1 MFDFIFNIIHGVTP
15 LHELTFEW
23 PWMFVLLVLP
33 LILRNWTILSKN
45 KSNPIRSNNEYTEQA
60 LRIPFMDELENPTEK
75 SSQSNSKPTLKSQA
89 KQYRLFAQLLLIT
102 SWVLLITAI
111 AKPMWIGKITN
122 LPISS
127 RNIIVAVDLSGSM
140 AKHDFTLKGKPV
152 TRLDAIKKVAIDFI
166 DKRVGDRIGLIL
178 FADHAY
184 LQAPLT
190 RDRQTV
196 MRLLDEAELGLAG
209 ERTALGN
216 AIGLAVKK
224 VQEHEDQE
232 HVLVLMTDG
241 TATVGVSVEEAI
253 RFATKVNLKIYTL
266 GIGSI
271 IPASSTPLS
280 RNKRTNGLD
289 EQTLKKI
296 ADKTGGLYFRAT
308 DVSELESIYQE
319 LDKLE
324 PVVDTSQAWHPR
336 KDLFHVPLLLA
347 FLLLILQ
354 ALILLAKKCNFSS
367 WHYSQ
372 TGSTERT
379 EFNKFKKNKPQLSQP
394 YTRRQNT

>member
-1 MFDFIFNIIHGVTP
+1 VLKGCPVFDFTFTIINTINPFNLVNS
-15 LHELTFEW
+15 LFELTFEW
-23 PWMFVLLVLP
+23 PWMFLLLLLP
-33 LILRNWTILSKN
+33 FLFRQWAKPAKSKSSAS
-45 KSNPIRSNNEYTEQA
+45 KQTEQA
-60 LRIPFMDELENPTEK
+60 LKIPFLDELE
-75 SSQSNSKPTLKSQA
+75 SSAVQKPQPSSKPTFKYIFP
-89 KQYRLFAQLLLIT
+89 KLLLFT
-102 SWVLLITAI
+102 SWVLLITAV

-122 LPISS
+122 YPISS

-140 AKHDFTLKGKPV
+140 AKHDFILKGKPV
-152 TRLDAIKKVAIDFI
+152 TRLDATKKVAIDFI
-166 DKRVGDRIGLIL
+166 DHRVGDRIGLIL

-241 TATVGVSVEEAI
+241 AATVGVSVDEAI
-253 RFATKVNLKIYTL
+253 RFANKVNLKIYTL
-266 GIGSI
+266 GIGSSTS
-271 IPASSTPLS
+271 ASSAILS

-289 EQTLKKI
+289 EKTLKKI
-296 ADKTGGLYFRAT
+296 AHNTGGLYFRAT

-336 KDLFHVPLLLA
+336 KDLFHVPLALA
-347 FLLLILQ
+347 FLLLILL
-354 ALILLAKKCNFSS
+354 ALTRLTEGWDIRNMFSRRS
-367 WHYSQ
+367 FRNESNERKSNKSQ
-372 TGSTERT
+372 LGQPEYQ
-379 EFNKFKKNKPQLSQP
+379 KP
-394 YTRRQNT
+394 